1 MRIPPSILEEI
12 RTSADI
18 VEVVSGYVNLK
29 KKGQNYFGLCPFHT
43 EKTPSFSVNTQKQI
57 FHCFGC
63 GEGGNS
69 ISFIMKVE
77 SLSFV
82 ESAKYL
88 ADKFRIKIPESRE
101 SEASDKKKLA
111 LFDVNKFV
119 ADFFSKFLW
128 QESGKKALDY
138 LKKRSFTE
146 QAIREFGVGYSPTG
160 WDSLIKAA
168 IKFGFT
174 TDQLKAVGL
183 IIPNKKGGYYD
194 RFRER
199 IIFPIYN
206 LSGLIVGFG
215 GRILVDRPDSPKYIN
230 SPETSIYQKS
240 NILYGLFQNRES
252 IRKQETSLLVE
263 GYADVIGLAQA
274 GIKNAVAS
282 SGTSLTTGQARLLL
296 RYAPNTVLLFDGD
309 LAGANASL
317 RGVDIM
323 FQEGLHV
330 QVAVLPEGTDPDS
343 YVKEHGKEA
352 LLKLITKARELID
365 FKIFAFS
372 AEKPLKTPQQKAE
385 LVNILAETVAD
396 VQDEVIKNLYIQ
408 EISRRLNLSETV
420 VFRAVSK
427 KKRFVKQKEELQPV
441 ARKEERNLRFFA
453 EREILEI
460 SLRFPQMIPVIYQ
473 NLELAE
479 YKFKVH
485 QHIIAHI
492 YEQFVNTGKINTQ
505 SVLDYVEDGELQKF
519 IVAVIVKGEEE
530 DLKILQKWTSDCI
543 RNIKNDN
550 LRQEIRQIREQIKIS
565 ESKKDRN
572 SVLQLSKKWTDLN
585 QKVKE
590 LKVKTYF
597 PDEEDGKD
605 G

>member
-18 VEVVSGYVNLK
+18 AEVVSGYVNLK

-77 SLSFV
+77 KLSFV

-88 ADKFRIKIPESRE
+88 ADKFRIEIPESRE

-111 LFDVNKFV
+111 LFDVNKFA
-119 ADFFSKFLW
+119 ADFFSKYLW

-138 LKKRSFTE
+138 LKQRKFTE
-146 QAIREFGVGYSPTG
+146 ETIREFGVGFSPPE

-174 TDQLKAVGL
+174 NDQLKAVGL

-240 NILYGLFQNRES
+240 KILYGLFQNREF

-274 GIKNAVAS
+274 GVKNAVAS

-296 RYAPNTVLLFDGD
+296 RYAPNSVLLFDGD

-317 RGVDIM
+317 RGVDIL

-330 QVAVLPEGTDPDS
+330 QVAVLPERSDPDS
-343 YVKEHGKEA
+343 FVKEHGKDA
-352 LLKLITKARELID
+352 LLKLVKKARELID
-365 FKIFAFS
+365 FKIYAFS
-372 AEKPLKTPQQKAE
+372 AEKPLETPQQKAE
-385 LVNILAETVAD
+385 LVNILAESVAD
-396 VQDEVIKNLYIQ
+396 VQDEVVKNLYIQ

-427 KKRFVKQKEELQPV
+427 KKRFIKQKEELQPV
-441 ARKEERNLRFFA
+441 TRKQERNLRFQA

-460 SLRFPQMIPVIYQ
+460 SLRFPQMIPIIYQ
-473 NLELAE
+473 NLELTE
-479 YKFKVH
+479 YKFDLH
-485 QHIIAHI
+485 QHIISHI

-505 SVLDYVEDGELQKF
+505 YVIDYVEDGELQKF
-519 IVAVIVKGEEE
+519 IVGAIVKGEEE
-530 DLKILQKWTSDCI
+530 NSDLLQKWTSDCI

-550 LRQEIRQIREQIKIS
+550 LRQEIRQIMEQIKIS
-565 ESKKDRN
+565 ESQKDSER
-572 SVLQLSKKWTDLN
+572 VLQLSKKWTDLN

-590 LKVKTYF
+590 LNIKKYF
-597 PDEEDGKD
+597 PDDEEGKVE
-605 G
+605 